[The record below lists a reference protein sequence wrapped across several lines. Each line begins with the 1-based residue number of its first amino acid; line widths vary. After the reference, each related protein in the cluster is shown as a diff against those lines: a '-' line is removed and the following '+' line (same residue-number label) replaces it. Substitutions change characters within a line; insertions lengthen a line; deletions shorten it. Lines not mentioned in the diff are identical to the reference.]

1 MGKGLNMAKK
11 QKPTPENTPKNKE
24 NGESLMK
31 KALHKTQHSRSHA
44 NKNPEL
50 SELDSETRDHMLL
63 DAESLTM
70 ERLDDGEGNDHHP
83 AKSDVAETAKNTKEQ
98 RKNDVEMA
106 RKDTKKHEKEVT
118 TVAKRVTHTVQK
130 GSGTPPDLPKSPD
143 ESLKNIKTKQYL
155 ELIAPL
161 HIELL
166 KFQNWVKSEKVKAL
180 VIFEGRDAAGK
191 GGTIKR
197 FTEHLNPRGARVVAL
212 DKPNDREV
220 TQWYFQRYM
229 QHLPS
234 GGEIV
239 LFDRSWYNRAMVE
252 RVMGFCTRFEVSE
265 FLQSVPEL
273 ERMLLRSHTSMIK
286 FYFSVSKDE
295 QARRFAQRQKDP
307 LKQWKLSPVDLAS
320 QNLWDEYTQAKEEM
334 FYATSTQ
341 ACPWVIIKSDDKK
354 RARINAIRYFLSQ
367 FDYQGKLPDLL
378 QYDRRI
384 VRNVDQ
390 ELGIDD

>member
-1 MGKGLNMAKK
+1 MAKK
-11 QKPTPENTPKNKE
+11 QKPASKKTTSDKKNDDIPV
-24 NGESLMK
+24 LDD
-31 KALHKTQHSRSHA
+31 AVHKTQHSRSHA
-44 NKNPEL
+44 NRHPDL
-50 SELDSETRDHMLL
+50 QGLDSETRDHMLL
-63 DAESLTM
+63 DSESLTM
-70 ERLDDGEGNDHHP
+70 ERVDDGNGTHHHHKDKDKHPRDAATKRQNDI
-83 AKSDVAETAKNTKEQ
+83 
-98 RKNDVEMA
+98 EMA
-106 RKDTKKHEKEVT
+106 HKDTMKTEKEAAA
-118 TVAKRVTHTVQK
+118 VAKRATHIIHKQV
-130 GSGTPPDLPKSPD
+130 SVPADLPDTPD
-143 ESLKNIKTKQYL
+143 EPLKKIKTKQYL

-180 VIFEGRDAAGK
+180 IIFEGRDAAGK

-229 QHLPS
+229 EHLPS

-273 ERMLLRSHTSMIK
+273 ERMLLRSHISMTK

-295 QARRFAQRQKDP
+295 QARRFAQRQEDP

-320 QNLWDEYTQAKEEM
+320 QNLWDEYTEAKEEM

-341 ACPWVIIKSDDKK
+341 ACPWVIVKSDDKK

-378 QYDRRI
+378 QYDPRI
-384 VRNVDQ
+384 IRNVDQ
-390 ELGIDD
+390 ELGIDE

>member
-1 MGKGLNMAKK
+1 MAKK
-11 QKPTPENTPKNKE
+11 QKPAPKKTASDKKDDGTP
-24 NGESLMK
+24 
-31 KALHKTQHSRSHA
+31 ALDQAVHKTQHSRSHA
-44 NKNPEL
+44 NRNPDL
-50 SELDSETRDHMLL
+50 QGLDSETRDHMLL
-63 DAESLTM
+63 DSESLTM
-70 ERLDDGEGNDHHP
+70 ERLDDGKGKHHHHDKDKHDDD
-83 AKSDVAETAKNTKEQ
+83 ASAQ

-106 RKDTKKHEKEVT
+106 RKDTAKTEKEAAV
-118 TVAKRVTHTVQK
+118 VAKRATHVIHK
-130 GSGTPPDLPKSPD
+130 SVAIPADLPESPD
-143 ESLKNIKTKQYL
+143 EPLKKIKTKQYL

-180 VIFEGRDAAGK
+180 IIFEGRDAAGK

-273 ERMLLRSHTSMIK
+273 ERMLLRSHISMTK

-295 QARRFAQRQKDP
+295 QARRFAQRQEDP

-367 FDYQGKLPDLL
+367 FDYHGKLPDLL
-378 QYDRRI
+378 QYDPRI
-384 VRNVDQ
+384 IRNVDQ
-390 ELGIDD
+390 ELGIED

>member
-1 MGKGLNMAKK
+1 MAKK
-11 QKPTPENTPKNKE
+11 QKPTPEKTPKAKDHGAPQLE
-24 NGESLMK
+24 R
-31 KALHKTQHSRSHA
+31 ALHKTQHSRSHA
-44 NKNPEL
+44 NLNPDL
-50 SELDSETRDHMLL
+50 RDLDSETRDHMLL

-70 ERLDDGEGNDHHP
+70 EQLDDGKPDHHHAQKP
-83 AKSDVAETAKNTKEQ
+83 KTKSARDAENQ

-106 RKDTKKHEKEVT
+106 RKDTKKHEKEVS
-118 TVAKRVTHTVQK
+118 TVEKRAVHIVHK
-130 GSGTPPDLPKSPD
+130 NVSVPPDLPASSD
-143 ESLKNIKTKQYL
+143 EPLEKIKTKQYL

-180 VIFEGRDAAGK
+180 IIFEGRDAAGK

-273 ERMLLRSHTSMIK
+273 ERMLLRSHTSMTK

-295 QARRFAQRQKDP
+295 QARRFAQRQEDP

-367 FDYQGKLPDLL
+367 FDYQGKLPDILH
-378 QYDRRI
+378 YDPRI

>member
-1 MGKGLNMAKK
+1 MAKK
-11 QKPTPENTPKNKE
+11 QKPTPKKPLAKKVHGDPLLE
-24 NGESLMK
+24 

-44 NKNPEL
+44 NQHPDL
-50 SELDSETRDHMLL
+50 RTLDSETRDHMLL

-70 ERLDDGEGNDHHP
+70 ERLDDGNGDDDH
-83 AKSDVAETAKNTKEQ
+83 AIKSDKAETAKDAKAQ

-106 RKDTKKHEKEVT
+106 RKDAKKHEKEVS
-118 TVAKRVTHTVQK
+118 TVEKRAAHLVPK
-130 GSGTPPDLPKSPD
+130 GSGTPPDLPESPD
-143 ESLKNIKTKQYL
+143 EPLKKIKTKQYL

-180 VIFEGRDAAGK
+180 IIFEGRDAAGK

-273 ERMLLRSHTSMIK
+273 ERMLLRSHTSMTK

-295 QARRFAQRQKDP
+295 QARRFAQRQEDP

-367 FDYQGKLPDLL
+367 FNYQGKLPDLL
-378 QYDRRI
+378 QYDLRV